1 MSTYNSSYT
10 GAEIDAGI
18 LAANTALKS
27 VEGTADQVVVTN
39 NDTISLATAV
49 TDSLA
54 LADTALQ
61 SITGTTDEI
70 DVSGS
75 TVSLA
80 TAVTDSLA
88 LADTATQP
96 ADIAN
101 MVESDVSSTA
111 GASAITNIM
120 SLTQAQYDAITPD
133 ASTFYVITA

>member
-1 MSTYNSSYT
+1 MSVYNSTFT

-18 LAANTALKS
+18 TSANSALQS
-27 VEGTADQVVVTN
+27 VSGTTDEVVVTGG
-39 NDTISLATAV
+39 DTISLATAV

-54 LADTALQ
+54 LADSALQ

-101 MVESDVSSTA
+101 MVESDPTGVT
-111 GASAITNIM
+111 GADAITNVI
-120 SLTQAQYDAITPD
+120 SLTQADYDAITPN
-133 ASTFYVITA
+133 ASTLYVISG

>member
-1 MSTYNSSYT
+1 MADYNSAYT
-10 GAEIDAGI
+10 GEQIDAAI
-18 LAANTALKS
+18 
-27 VEGTADQVVVTN
+27 
-39 NDTISLATAV
+39 ATAN
-49 TDSLA
+49 S
-54 LADTALQ
+54 ALQ

-101 MVESDVSSTA
+101 MVESDTTGVT
-111 GASAITNIM
+111 GADAITNIM
-120 SLTQAQYDAITPD
+120 SLTQAEYDAITPD
-133 ASTFYVITA
+133 ASTFYVITG

>member
-1 MSTYNSSYT
+1 MSVYNSTFT
-10 GAEIDAGI
+10 GAQIEAGI
-18 LAANTALKS
+18 TSANSALQS
-27 VEGTADQVVVTN
+27 VSATTDEIVVTGG
-39 NDTISLATAV
+39 DTLSLATAV

-54 LADTALQ
+54 LADSALQ

-80 TAVTDSLA
+80 TAVTTSLG

-101 MVESDVSSTA
+101 MVESDISGIN
-111 GASAITNIM
+111 GASAIT
-120 SLTQAQYDAITPD
+120 
-133 ASTFYVITA
+133 

>member
-1 MSTYNSSYT
+1 MADYNSEFT

-18 LAANTALKS
+18 TAANTAL
-27 VEGTADQVVVTN
+27 
-39 NDTISLATAV
+39 
-49 TDSLA
+49 
-54 LADTALQ
+54 Q
-61 SITGTTDEI
+61 SISGTTDEI
-70 DVSGS
+70 GVSGS
-75 TVSLA
+75 TISLA
-80 TAVTDSLA
+80 AAAKASLA

-133 ASTFYVITA
+133 ASTFYIITG